1 MPEGIE
7 NRIKNLVDI
16 LNYHNQKYYIEDSP
30 EITDFQYDKLYEELK
45 ELEGIRPD
53 LVMFDSPTQRVGGKP
68 LEGFLKVEHE
78 IQMQSLS
85 DVFDKDDVHIFDK
98 KVKKLV
104 GDDTEYVVEKKI
116 DGLSVSLEYKDGNFI
131 RGSTRG
137 DGFIGEDVTLN
148 LKTIKSV
155 PLVLKMEIP
164 YIEVRGEVF
173 MQKSDFLKLNESQEE
188 AELPLF
194 ANPRNAAAGSLRQ
207 LDSKITA
214 ARKLDIFVFNVQKI
228 EGVKLITHYES
239 LKYLEKLGF
248 KVCPGYKICKTSD
261 EIITEINTIGEIRGE
276 LGFEIDG
283 AVVKVNSIRRR
294 ILLGSTSKTPKW
306 AIAYKYPA
314 EQKQTVIKKIKISVG
329 RTGVLT
335 PNAEFDPVKIAGS
348 TVSRATLHNMDFI
361 NEKGI
366 KIGDTVIIQKAGDI
380 IPEVLEVDLTK
391 RTGTEKQFVMPE
403 FCPECG
409 ADVRRENGES
419 AYRCTNINCPAQ
431 LFRSIVHFASRDA
444 MNIDGLGPAIIDILL
459 KNNFIKGIADL
470 YYLKEHCD
478 ELITIKG
485 MGKISVDNLILS
497 IENSKSNNI
506 DRLIFG
512 FGIRNIG
519 LKASQILAETFRSI
533 DNIIGASSEQFELL
547 PEFGQIMANNVELF
561 FKQNSIIETVN
572 RLRIAG
578 VNLVSHGNKLL
589 IDERFI
595 DKIFVL
601 TGTLSKY
608 SREEAGNIIK
618 NHGGNVTGS
627 VSGKTD
633 FVLAG
638 KDAGS
643 KLEKARELGIRV
655 ISESEFEELIK

>member
-1 MPEGIE
+1 MSESIE
-7 NRIKNLVDI
+7 NRMKDLVDI
-16 LNYHNQKYYIEDSP
+16 LNYHNQKYYNEDSP
-30 EITDFQYDKLYEELK
+30 EITDYQYDKLYIELK
-45 ELEGIRPD
+45 ELEEKRPD
-53 LVMFDSPTQRVGGKP
+53 LVMFDSPTQRVGGNP

-85 DVFDKDDVHIFDK
+85 DVFNKSDIFTFDE

-116 DGLSVSLEYKDGNFI
+116 DGLSVSLEYKDGKFV

-137 DGFIGEDVTLN
+137 DGFIGEDVTVN

-155 PLVLKMEIP
+155 PLVLKIKIP

-173 MQKSDFLKLNESQEE
+173 MQKSDFIKLNEYQEE
-188 AELPLF
+188 TEQPLF

-214 ARKLDIFVFNVQKI
+214 ARKLDIFVFNVQKV
-228 EGVKLITHYES
+228 EGFELKTHYES
-239 LKYLEKLGF
+239 LKYLEELGF
-248 KVCPGYKICKTSD
+248 KVCPGYKLCKTSD
-261 EIITEINTIGEIRGE
+261 EIINEIDNIGETRGE

-283 AVVKVNSIRRR
+283 AVVKVNSINRR

-314 EQKQTVIKKIKISVG
+314 ERKQTVIREIKINVG

-361 NEKGI
+361 NEKDI
-366 KIGDTVIIQKAGDI
+366 KIGDTIIIQKAGDI

-391 RTGTEKQFVMPE
+391 RTGSEKQFTMPE

-409 ADVRRENGES
+409 ADVLRENGES
-419 AYRCTNINCPAQ
+419 AYRCTNIDCPAQ

-444 MNIDGLGPAIIDILL
+444 MNIDGLGPAIIDVLL

-470 YYLKEHCD
+470 YYLKEHYD
-478 ELITIKG
+478 ELIKIKG
-485 MGKISVDNLILS
+485 MGKKSVDNLILS

-512 FGIRNIG
+512 LGIRNIG
-519 LKASQILAETFRSI
+519 LKASQILADTFKSI
-533 DNIIGASSEQFELL
+533 DNIIDANSKQFEIL

-561 FKQNSIIETVN
+561 FKKRTMLETVD
-572 RLRIAG
+572 RLRLAG
-578 VNLVSHGNKLL
+578 VNLVGRGKELL
-589 IDERFI
+589 LDDRFI

-643 KLEKARELGIRV
+643 KLEKARELGIQI
-655 ISESEFEELIK
+655 ISENEFEELIK